1 MTVNQFS
8 ILCHEYGIHPDI
20 ALENEELREALKA
33 RDDKKVI
40 EILTNEFW
48 KATPWT
54 PIFSPYATTSKF

>member
-1 MTVNQFS
+1 MTLNTFA

-40 EILTNEFW
+40 EILTNEF
-48 KATPWT
+48 
-54 PIFSPYATTSKF
+54 